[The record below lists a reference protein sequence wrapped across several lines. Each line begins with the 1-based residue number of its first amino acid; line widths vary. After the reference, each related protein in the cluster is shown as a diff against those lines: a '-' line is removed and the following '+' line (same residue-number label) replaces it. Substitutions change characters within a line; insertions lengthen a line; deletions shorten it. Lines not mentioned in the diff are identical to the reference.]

1 MEISEP
7 QTLYSTLN
15 IMNNASKISGY
26 LDKYSNRSERIYL
39 VAYLLHMLQSTILW
53 QESDQSKVFG
63 TINLF

>member
-1 MEISEP
+1 MEITES
-7 QTLYSTLN
+7 QTLYRTLN

-26 LDKYSNRSERIYL
+26 LHKYRSERIYL
-39 VAYLLHMLQSTILW
+39 VVYLLHMLQSTILW